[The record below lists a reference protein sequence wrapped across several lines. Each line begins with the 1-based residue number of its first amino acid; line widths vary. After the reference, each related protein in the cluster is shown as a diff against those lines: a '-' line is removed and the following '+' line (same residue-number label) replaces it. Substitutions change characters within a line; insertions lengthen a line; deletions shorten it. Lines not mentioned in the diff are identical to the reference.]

1 MNDFLYK
8 KLQYKSKLRYNKKIL
23 IFLFMSKVRRYL
35 LHVYEIMND
44 QSVDAKNG
52 YQRRKRRYH
61 TKYKLLATW
70 LIINVQSVDA

>member
-1 MNDFLYK
+1 
-8 KLQYKSKLRYNKKIL
+8 
-23 IFLFMSKVRRYL
+23 MSKVRRYL